1 MFRKSVIR
9 DNKVSSPLPEETL
22 RKSTCLT
29 GSPCKVSESTQPP
42 TNDLPPYERKYL
54 CLEVNPTTNQRPTSL
69 LWEPDTYLL
78 MRDNMTKSTLT
89 TTNPRPTSLWEICLE
104 VIDNDRNRNRIS
116 IVDVSNDERDNGDSS
131 PFALLFQHAG
141 VIITTLVAVV
151 IN

>member
-1 MFRKSVIR
+1 MQGQWVNPTTNQRPTSLWEKIPLFRSQP
-9 DNKVSSPLPEETL
+9 NHQPTTYL
-22 RKSTCLT
+22 LT
-29 GSPCKVSESTQPP
+29 MRARH
-42 TNDLPPYERKYL
+42 LPPYERKYL